1 MPVLIE
7 EDHDLAMRELEDHR
21 VISEGLV
28 AKEEDLI
35 FESFAAARIDS
46 TKYRNLEKFTD
57 AVLTK

>member
-1 MPVLIE
+1 
-7 EDHDLAMRELEDHR
+7 MRELEHHR

-28 AKEEDLI
+28 AKEVDLV
-35 FESFAAARIDS
+35 FESFAAARTDS

>member
-1 MPVLIE
+1 LIE

-35 FESFAAARIDS
+35 FESFAVARTDS

>member
-1 MPVLIE
+1 LIE

-35 FESFAAARIDS
+35 FESFAVARTDS
-46 TKYRNLEKFTD
+46 TKYRNLEKLTD

>member
-1 MPVLIE
+1 
-7 EDHDLAMRELEDHR
+7 MRELKDHR

-28 AKEEDLI
+28 AKEVDLF
-35 FESFAAARIDS
+35 FESFTAVRTDS

>member
-1 MPVLIE
+1 LIG
-7 EDHDLAMRELEDHR
+7 EDHVLAMREPEHHR

-28 AKEEDLI
+28 AKEVDLV
-35 FESFAAARIDS
+35 FESFAAARTDS

>member
-1 MPVLIE
+1 
-7 EDHDLAMRELEDHR
+7 MRELEDHR

-28 AKEEDLI
+28 AKEVDLA
-35 FESFAAARIDS
+35 FESFAAVRTDS

>member
-1 MPVLIE
+1 MIE

-35 FESFAAARIDS
+35 FESFAVARTDS

>member
-1 MPVLIE
+1 MIE

-35 FESFAAARIDS
+35 FESFAVARTDS
-46 TKYRNLEKFTD
+46 TKYRNLEKLTD

>member
-1 MPVLIE
+1 MIE

-28 AKEEDLI
+28 AKEEDII
-35 FESFAAARIDS
+35 FESFAVARTDS

>member
-1 MPVLIE
+1 LIE

-28 AKEEDLI
+28 AKEEDII
-35 FESFAAARIDS
+35 FESFAVARTDS

>member
-1 MPVLIE
+1 MIE
-7 EDHDLAMRELEDHR
+7 EDHDLAMRGLEDHR

-35 FESFAAARIDS
+35 FESFAVARTDS